1 MVPATPGGKKKASV
15 SSAVALAPIVASVEG
30 EREKRESEVERAMV
44 EEELR
49 VVQEEGEE
57 EEQVA
62 KVVVDGKE
70 MLETGED
77 ELDEEEDE
85 EGDSEAPDALVE
97 HLFDVIKDLRVKVRL
112 V

>member
-49 VVQEEGEE
+49 VVQEE
-57 EEQVA
+57 
-62 KVVVDGKE
+62 
-70 MLETGED
+70 
-77 ELDEEEDE
+77 DE